1 MLSRLGSAHGAEYFA
16 WENAKKR
23 HKYPHSFAVFLQTIG
38 PRPSSKRAWLRLQ
51 PDGTFA
57 WRRGYKLTE
66 SDVQEIRSMRRAGFI
81 FREIAARFGIS
92 VRFTQQIVQMKKWV

>member
-1 MLSRLGSAHGAEYFA
+1 MLSRLGSVHPAEYYA
-16 WENAKKR
+16 WENVRKR
-23 HKYPHSFAVFLQTIG
+23 HKYQHSFAAFLRTIG

-51 PDGTFA
+51 SDGSFA

-66 SDVQEIRSMRRAGFI
+66 QDVHEIRSMRRAGFI

-92 VRFTQQIVQMKKWV
+92 VRFAQQIVQLKKWV